1 MVLAGEIYVLLSDY
15 VPKKFEGNI
24 IYHKKNLPGELIIK
38 LLLFF
43 CLPVPY
49 LMLKINSLVV
59 SSF

>member
-43 CLPVPY
+43 LSTGT
-49 LMLKINSLVV
+49 LFDAQN
-59 SSF
+59 